1 MKKTHLT
8 ILYFC
13 ICSIFNAQIKSD
25 KNFNTCD
32 YKPLVNQNL
41 NFSKSSFDTIAY
53 NTFDNVAD
61 WIISA
66 PNLQGQWEVVTS
78 TPSDVVTY
86 MGTMASTTASD
97 GFAVFNGIQ
106 HLITGTVDFQD
117 AAIELNDTLDLSN
130 YPSVTLEFEQFYKAF
145 NYDKTFVE
153 LSTDYGTT
161 WTQIEINDQV
171 TTNDPAMQELVG
183 INISSYVGG
192 QQGVKI
198 RFRWTS
204 DSDDDSFGSGYGWL
218 IDDLKITV
226 PPENDI
232 QNVSSWIFGENSG
245 GAEYG
250 RIPISQVEQNY
261 YIGSSVYNY
270 GSLNQLNIVSN
281 GDFSGPSTISSSAT
295 STIIETDST
304 KTVES
309 LNPVSFSVGNY
320 TGSVTVTSMGD
331 TLGSGNFDD
340 NTYLRNFEITND
352 IYSLDGLGNHPVAY
366 ESIGSL
372 GSNSWSDVS
381 DGLVCGTFYPIKQ
394 EEILNS
400 VRAYITSSSMA
411 QSEVILYVLDSLSFT
426 SGLFSNSIFTSE
438 LYTVTAQDVNNG
450 YIDIPVANNIGWDPV
465 SNTSNWE
472 NITLGIGGY
481 YAAIELYSGGN
492 TYDIRILDDNTVAQ
506 PAWSSAIWYPGDQ
519 AYSNGNAFAIRMN
532 LGSSVDL
539 EESSA
544 KKLQIFPNPA
554 KDFMSIKLE
563 NNLTS
568 ELMLMDISGK
578 VILEKTFTNS
588 SNINLSTIN
597 IGVYLLSVTNNSK
610 IFTKRVNI
618 IK

>member
-352 IYSLDGLGNHPVAY
+352 IYSLDGLGNHPAAY

-532 LGSSVDL
+532 MGANVGINESVINKV
-539 EESSA
+539 S
-544 KKLQIFPNPA
+544 IYPNPTS
-554 KDFMSIKLE
+554 DVLNISTNSNEL
-563 NNLTS
+563 S
-568 ELMLMDISGK
+568 ELTIKDISGK
-578 VILEKTFTNS
+578 IV
-588 SNINLSTIN
+588 LSQRFNTKVTISTEN
-597 IGVYLLSVTNNSK
+597 YSKGVYIIDVKNNLGTVSEK
-610 IFTKRVNI
+610 ISLQ
-618 IK
+618 

>member
-61 WIISA
+61 WIIST

>member
-1 MKKTHLT
+1 MKKIQLT

-13 ICSIFNAQIKSD
+13 FCGIFNAQVKSD

-32 YKPLVNQNL
+32 FKPLVNQNL

-53 NTFDNVAD
+53 NTFNNVAD
-61 WIISA
+61 WTISA
-66 PNLQGQWEVVTS
+66 ANLQGQWEVVTT
-78 TPSDVVTY
+78 TPADVVTY
-86 MGTMASTTASD
+86 MGTMASTSVSD

-106 HLITGTVDFQD
+106 YLLTGSVDFQD

-130 YPSVTLEFEQFYKAF
+130 YPSVTLEFEQMYKAF

-161 WTQIEINDQV
+161 WTAIELNDQV
-171 TTNDPAMQELVG
+171 TTNDPAIQELVG

-232 QNVSSWIFGENSG
+232 QNISSWIFGENSG

-250 RIPISQVEQNY
+250 RTPISQVEQNY
-261 YIGSSVYNY
+261 YMGSSVYNY
-270 GSLNQLNIVSN
+270 GSMDQLNVVSN
-281 GDFSGPSTISSSAT
+281 GDFNGPTTISSSAS
-295 STIIETDST
+295 STIIESDST
-304 KTVES
+304 KSIES
-309 LNPVSFSVGNY
+309 LNPVSLSVGNY

-340 NTYLRNFEITND
+340 NTFLRNFEITND
-352 IYSLDGLGNHPVAY
+352 IYSLDGLGNHPAGY
-366 ESIGSL
+366 EAIGSL
-372 GSNSWSDVS
+372 GSNSWSDAS
-381 DGLVCGTFYPIKQ
+381 DGLVCGTYYPIKQ

-400 VRAYITSSSMA
+400 VRAYITSSTMA
-411 QSEVILYVLDSLSFT
+411 QSEVILYILDSLSFT

-450 YIDIPVANNIGWDPV
+450 YMEIPVANNIGWDPINNI
-465 SNTSNWE
+465 STWE
-472 NITLGIGGY
+472 NVTLGIGSY

-492 TYDIRILDDNTVAQ
+492 TYDIRILDDNTVGQ

-532 LGSSVDL
+532 LGSNVNLMENTINKL
-539 EESSA
+539 EV
-544 KKLQIFPNPA
+544 FPNPSN
-554 KDFMSIKLE
+554 DFVNIKLE
-563 NNLTS
+563 NNLQS
-568 ELMLMDISGK
+568 ELTLMDVSGK
-578 VILEKTFTNS
+578 VVLEKTFTNT
-588 SNINLSTIN
+588 SNIILSSLKSGI
-597 IGVYLLSVTNNSK
+597 YMLSVKNNSQ
-610 IFTKRVNI
+610 IITKRVNVV
-618 IK
+618 K